1 MAYFPFFVNIAGK
14 KALVAGG
21 GKVAARK
28 VKTLLDFGANVK
40 VVSPEAVPEL
50 RKLAESGTVCLFLRK
65 YRPEDLNSAAL
76 VIAATG
82 DKEVNRQI
90 SRGAQEKLI
99 PVNAVDNPELCTFF
113 FPAVVRRGD
122 FAVGITTSGSYPSF
136 ARYARQ
142 KIESLFPASCGEMIA
157 SLSLVRKKVRREIS
171 DPDQRRKILNRL
183 LEQALQAEQKKEET
197 GNGNQDG
204 RD

>member
-14 KALVAGG
+14 EALVAGG

-82 DKEVNRQI
+82 DKKVNRQI

-113 FPAVVRRGD
+113 SLPSSGAETSPLASRLQEATHPLRAMPGRKLNLFSLLRAV
-122 FAVGITTSGSYPSF
+122 
-136 ARYARQ
+136 
-142 KIESLFPASCGEMIA
+142 K
-157 SLSLVRKKVRREIS
+157 
-171 DPDQRRKILNRL
+171 
-183 LEQALQAEQKKEET
+183 
-197 GNGNQDG
+197 
-204 RD
+204 

>member
-1 MAYFPFFVNIAGK
+1 MAV
-14 KALVAGG
+14 
-21 GKVAARK
+21 RK

-65 YRPEDLNSAAL
+65 YR
-76 VIAATG
+76 
-82 DKEVNRQI
+82 QI

-99 PVNAVDNPELCTFF
+99 PVNAVDDPELCTFF